1 MHDHPKNRH
10 HTLRKR
16 KLSLVIP
23 DFSVLPESAP
33 GLSERKVGPPR
44 LSYRC
49 ATAADQAF
57 VDSGSTDSGTGTT

>member
-1 MHDHPKNRH
+1 MTIPKNGH

-16 KLSLVIP
+16 KLSPVIP

-33 GLSERKVGPPR
+33 GLRERKVGPLR

-49 ATAADQAF
+49 ATEADEAF
-57 VDSGSTDSGTGTT
+57 